1 MAMSRWN
8 GEEVEVERECDVP
21 TFVCVPFNPFPLTLR
36 SMESENIPSK
46 RFAFGSCVIVGRV
59 PFTNSLF
66 SLQLFLYFLSFALFA
81 DCKKTRGKIFVL
93 ETFVGEKGGRT
104 RKTNF
109 ILYFILLKKQETP
122 ERVKPLNRQDVR
134 VFRQW
139 RVFTLVKKIIIE
151 KKKVFFEKNER
162 RANENQK
169 KKIYLSWVG
178 KKKCFQQ
185 QKKLNYIN

>member
-81 DCKKTRGKIFVL
+81 DCKKP
-93 ETFVGEKGGRT
+93 EEKFLFSR
-104 RKTNF
+104 
-109 ILYFILLKKQETP
+109 LSS
-122 ERVKPLNRQDVR
+122 
-134 VFRQW
+134 
-139 RVFTLVKKIIIE
+139 E
-151 KKKVFFEKNER
+151 KKEEEQEKQILFYISFYSRN
-162 RANENQK
+162 
-169 KKIYLSWVG
+169 
-178 KKKCFQQ
+178 
-185 QKKLNYIN
+185 KKLQKG

>member
-1 MAMSRWN
+1 MRCSDA
-8 GEEVEVERECDVP
+8 C
-21 TFVCVPFNPFPLTLR
+21 VCSIQPFPSHTPQHGERISQANASLLVLVWL
-36 SMESENIPSK
+36 SEG
-46 RFAFGSCVIVGRV
+46 FL

-81 DCKKTRGKIFVL
+81 DCKKTRGKNFVL

-134 VFRQW
+134 ESLASEDFVLWEIFLRRENYFW
-139 RVFTLVKKIIIE
+139 SKTVEKI
-151 KKKVFFEKNER
+151 K
-162 RANENQK
+162 
-169 KKIYLSWVG
+169 
-178 KKKCFQQ
+178 
-185 QKKLNYIN
+185 